1 MILFKNYIKK
11 ISFVLFLTVLPLSA
25 YGFELNSYWSLG
37 DIKIGGLFQAQK
49 PKAAWDLNIS
59 AFKFYFKD
67 LDSGFNLSLSPFYM
81 DIKGGNKEIENINGE
96 SNQRTAFFKYG
107 LFIMSFINA
116 ELSFNTLNFISDTFE
131 LNLFTGIHAV
141 DPVIISRFQINAGLE
156 FAITKEI
163 YPFAGRKYPLKSKLL
178 SARTG
183 FRYTDNKP
191 FFFCDIGFDLGAIL
205 FIFKGDY
212 EKAKEK
218 AEKETVKDIFDK
230 D

>member
-11 ISFVLFLTVLPLSA
+11 ISFVLFLSLALSA
-25 YGFELNSYWSLG
+25 YGFDLNSYWSLG
-37 DIKIGGLFQAQK
+37 DVKLGGIFQAQK
-49 PKAAWDLNIS
+49 PKAAGDINIS

-81 DIKGGNKEIENINGE
+81 DIKASNKEIETIN
-96 SNQRTAFFKYG
+96 SAADQRLAFLKHG

-116 ELSFNTLNFISDTFE
+116 ELSYDTLNFISDTFE
-131 LNLFTGIHAV
+131 LNLFTSIHAV

-156 FAITKEI
+156 FAIIKEI

-183 FRYTDNKP
+183 FRYTGNKP
-191 FFFCDIGFDLGAIL
+191 FFFCDIGFDSGAIL
-205 FIFKGDY
+205 FMFESDY
-212 EKAKEK
+212 KKAKEK

>member
-11 ISFVLFLTVLPLSA
+11 ISFVLFLSLALSA
-25 YGFELNSYWSLG
+25 YGFDLNSYWSLG
-37 DIKIGGLFQAQK
+37 DAKFGGIFQAQK
-49 PKAAWDLNIS
+49 PKAAWDINIS

-81 DIKGGNKEIENINGE
+81 DIKASNKEIETIN
-96 SNQRTAFFKYG
+96 SAADQRLAFLKHG

-116 ELSFNTLNFISDTFE
+116 ELSYDTLNFISDTFE
-131 LNLFTGIHAV
+131 LNLFTSIHAV

-191 FFFCDIGFDLGAIL
+191 FFFCDIGFDSGTIL
-205 FIFKGDY
+205 FMFESDY
-212 EKAKEK
+212 KKAKEK

>member
-11 ISFVLFLTVLPLSA
+11 ISFVLFLSLALSA
-25 YGFELNSYWSLG
+25 YGFDLNSYWSLG
-37 DIKIGGLFQAQK
+37 DVKFGGIFQAQK

-67 LDSGFNLSLSPFYM
+67 LDSGFKLSLSPFYM
-81 DIKGGNKEIENINGE
+81 DIKDSNKGIENINEE
-96 SNQRTAFFKYG
+96 SAQRSAFLKHG

-191 FFFCDIGFDLGAIL
+191 FFFCDIGFDLGTIL
-205 FIFKGDY
+205 FIFKGGDY
-212 EKAKEK
+212 EEAKAK

>member
-1 MILFKNYIKK
+1 MIPFRNYLKK
-11 ISFVLFLTVLPLSA
+11 MVFVLFLAVLSFYV
-25 YGFELNSYWSLG
+25 YGFDLNSYWSLG
-37 DIKIGGLFQAQK
+37 DAKLGGIFQAQK
-49 PKAAWDLNIS
+49 PKAAGDINIS

-67 LDSGFNLSLSPFYM
+67 LNSGFNLSLSPFYM
-81 DIKGGNKEIENINGE
+81 DIKASNKEIETIKGAAD
-96 SNQRTAFFKYG
+96 QRLAFLKHG

-116 ELSFNTLNFISDTFE
+116 ELSYDTLNFISDTFE
-131 LNLFTGIHAV
+131 LNLFTSIHAV

-156 FAITKEI
+156 FAIIKEI

-191 FFFCDIGFDLGAIL
+191 FFFCDIGFDSGTIL
-205 FIFKGDY
+205 FMFESDY
-212 EKAKEK
+212 KKAKEK

>member
-1 MILFKNYIKK
+1 MILFKNHIKK
-11 ISFVLFLTVLPLSA
+11 ISFVLFLSLALSA
-25 YGFELNSYWSLG
+25 YGFDLNSYWSLG
-37 DIKIGGLFQAQK
+37 DAKLGGIFQAQK
-49 PKAAWDLNIS
+49 PKAAGDINIS

-81 DIKGGNKEIENINGE
+81 DIKASNKEIETIKGAAD
-96 SNQRTAFFKYG
+96 QRLAFLKHG

-116 ELSFNTLNFISDTFE
+116 ELSYDTLNFISDTFE
-131 LNLFTGIHAV
+131 LNLFTSIHAV

-156 FAITKEI
+156 FAIIKEI

-191 FFFCDIGFDLGAIL
+191 FFFCDIGFDSGTIL
-205 FIFKGDY
+205 FMFESDY
-212 EKAKEK
+212 KKAKEK

>member
-11 ISFVLFLTVLPLSA
+11 ISFVLFLSLALSA
-25 YGFELNSYWSLG
+25 YGFDLNSYWSLG
-37 DIKIGGLFQAQK
+37 DAKLGGIFQAQK
-49 PKAAWDLNIS
+49 PKAAGDINIS

-81 DIKGGNKEIENINGE
+81 DIKASNKEIETIN
-96 SNQRTAFFKYG
+96 SAADQRLAFLKHG

-116 ELSFNTLNFISDTFE
+116 ELSYDTLNFISDTFE
-131 LNLFTGIHAV
+131 LNLFTSIHAV

-191 FFFCDIGFDLGAIL
+191 FFFCDIGFDSGTIL
-205 FIFKGDY
+205 FMFESDY
-212 EKAKEK
+212 KKAKEK

>member
-11 ISFVLFLTVLPLSA
+11 ISFVLFLSLALSA
-25 YGFELNSYWSLG
+25 YGFDLNSYWSLG
-37 DIKIGGLFQAQK
+37 DAKLGGIFQAQK
-49 PKAAWDLNIS
+49 PKAAGDINIS

-81 DIKGGNKEIENINGE
+81 DIKASNKEIETIN
-96 SNQRTAFFKYG
+96 SAADQRLAFLKHG

-116 ELSFNTLNFISDTFE
+116 ELSYDTLNSISDTFE

-178 SARTG
+178 SARIG

-191 FFFCDIGFDLGAIL
+191 FFFCDIGFDSGAIL
-205 FIFKGDY
+205 FMFESDY
-212 EKAKEK
+212 KKAKEK

>member
-1 MILFKNYIKK
+1 MVLFKNYIKK
-11 ISFVLFLTVLPLSA
+11 ILFILFLSLPLTSYA
-25 YGFELNSYWSLG
+25 FELEPYWSLG
-37 DIKIGGLFQAQK
+37 DAKLGGLFQAQK
-49 PKAAWDLNIS
+49 PKAAFNMNIS

-81 DIKGGNKEIENINGE
+81 DIKGDNKEIENINGD
-96 SNQRTAFFKYG
+96 SAQRAIFLKHG
-107 LFIMSFINA
+107 LFIMSLVNA
-116 ELSFNTLNFISDTFE
+116 ELSFNTLNSISDTFE
-131 LNLFTGIHAV
+131 LNLFTSIHAA

-163 YPFAGRKYPLKSKLL
+163 YPFAGRKYPLKSKLV

-183 FRYTDNKP
+183 FRYADRKP
-191 FFFCDIGFDLGAIL
+191 LFFCDIGFDLGSLL

-218 AEKETVKDIFDK
+218 AQKETVKDVFDRE
-230 D
+230 

>member
-11 ISFVLFLTVLPLSA
+11 ISFVLFLSLALSA
-25 YGFELNSYWSLG
+25 YGFDLNSYWSLG
-37 DIKIGGLFQAQK
+37 DVKLGGIFQAQK
-49 PKAAWDLNIS
+49 PKAAWDINIS

-81 DIKGGNKEIENINGE
+81 DIKASNKEIETIN
-96 SNQRTAFFKYG
+96 SAADQRLAFLKHG

-116 ELSFNTLNFISDTFE
+116 ELSYDTLNFISDTFE
-131 LNLFTGIHAV
+131 LNLFTSIHAV

-156 FAITKEI
+156 FAIIKEI

-191 FFFCDIGFDLGAIL
+191 FFFCDIGFDLGSIL
-205 FIFKGDY
+205 FMFEGDY
-212 EKAKEK
+212 KKAKEK
-218 AEKETVKDIFDK
+218 AEKGTVKDIFDK

>member
-11 ISFVLFLTVLPLSA
+11 ISFVLFLSLALSA
-25 YGFELNSYWSLG
+25 YGFDLNSYWSLG
-37 DIKIGGLFQAQK
+37 DAKLGGIFQAQK
-49 PKAAWDLNIS
+49 PKAAGDINIS

-81 DIKGGNKEIENINGE
+81 DIKASNKEIETIN
-96 SNQRTAFFKYG
+96 SAADQRLAFLKHG

-116 ELSFNTLNFISDTFE
+116 ELSYDTLNFISDTFE
-131 LNLFTGIHAV
+131 LNLFTSIHAV

-156 FAITKEI
+156 FAIIKEI

-191 FFFCDIGFDLGAIL
+191 FFFCDIGFDLGSIL
-205 FIFKGDY
+205 FMFEGDY
-212 EKAKEK
+212 KKAKEK
-218 AEKETVKDIFDK
+218 AEKGTVKDIFDK